1 MSLYLPVPT
10 NSRDENV
17 RLPTVKVSWESGIGL
32 VVVGACDIT
41 ENPNSEHAGL
51 DRKINVNDMSVKEA
65 SVNH

>member
-1 MSLYLPVPT
+1 M
-10 NSRDENV
+10 
-17 RLPTVKVSWESGIGL
+17 SWESGIGL